1 MKNIQYN
8 PEIQLE
14 LPGMKTGFY
23 VFMNKHSMNLPDM
36 KELEADFDVFIN
48 KYSINLPDVK
58 ELDNEDEAGIKK
70 FTEENQL
77 SLAIWI

>member
-1 MKNIQYN
+1 MKNTQHN

-23 VFMNKHSMNLPDM
+23 VFMNKYSM
-36 KELEADFDVFIN
+36 
-48 KYSINLPDVK
+48 NLPDVK
-58 ELDNEDEAGIKK
+58 ELENATEAGIKK

-77 SLAIWI
+77 SLAVWI

>member
-1 MKNIQYN
+1 MKNTQHN

-23 VFMNKHSMNLPDM
+23 VFMNKHSMNLPDV
-36 KELEADFDVFIN
+36 KELENAA
-48 KYSINLPDVK
+48 
-58 ELDNEDEAGIKK
+58 ETGIKK

-77 SLAIWI
+77 SLAV